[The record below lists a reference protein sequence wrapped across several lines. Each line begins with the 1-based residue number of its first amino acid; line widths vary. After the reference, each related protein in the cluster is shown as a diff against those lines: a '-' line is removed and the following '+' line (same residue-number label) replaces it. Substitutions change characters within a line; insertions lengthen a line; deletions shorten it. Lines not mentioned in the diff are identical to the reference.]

1 MKLKTKI
8 LSVLALLIAG
18 FVYYY
23 VEPSAVNIHSV
34 DFWYFIIFGIAVVTV
49 IYAVRKRISPSE
61 VKQSKMMKLMIG
73 LIGAVVVVFLVG
85 SLLSS
90 QIDY

>member
-23 VEPSAVNIHSV
+23 VSLPAVNIHSV
-34 DFWYFIIFGIAVVTV
+34 DIWYFIIFGEAFERGGRK
-49 IYAVRKRISPSE
+49 IYERYRRT
-61 VKQSKMMKLMIG
+61 
-73 LIGAVVVVFLVG
+73 FF
-85 SLLSS
+85 
-90 QIDY
+90 